1 MGVPQLCWRKMDVME
16 PLLRRCCA
24 GTLWRSNFIEDYLVL
39 PFNNELLRRL
49 RDSRQFF
56 VRRPWSICSSTSRRR
71 QRSSTTP
78 PSNAISNVRDSIV
91 CLVIKNVQTR
101 VCVCVE
107 MRKCFR
113 WIREKLIECPSCSI
127 IFFSGSHDFINEQWA
142 RSLQQGGLRSRTAI
156 IIIPVLFMGDCK
168 RSKLLQ

>member
-78 PSNAISNVRDSIV
+78 PSNATSNVRDSIV
-91 CLVIKNVQTR
+91 CWVIKNVQTR
-101 VCVCVE
+101 VCVCRDANVLS
-107 MRKCFR
+107 MNSRKVNRVSILFNNFFLWFPRLHQRTMSKKFATR
-113 WIREKLIECPSCSI
+113 WITFKNSYYYY
-127 IFFSGSHDFINEQWA
+127 SGAVHGW
-142 RSLQQGGLRSRTAI
+142 L
-156 IIIPVLFMGDCK
+156 
-168 RSKLLQ
+168 

>member
-101 VCVCVE
+101 VCVCRDANVLS
-107 MRKCFR
+107 MNSRKVNR
-113 WIREKLIECPSCSI
+113 VSI
-127 IFFSGSHDFINEQWA
+127 LFNNFFSGSHDFINEQWA